1 MLEKSDSLQLRSG
14 LQMAPL
20 LLFDLSKIII
30 QLARQAARDLGFEL
44 FGQEKKYMACIGK
57 LGYITECVFQL

>member
-1 MLEKSDSLQLRSG
+1 MDPGAESE
-14 LQMAPL
+14 MT
-20 LLFDLSKIII
+20 KIMI
-30 QLARQAARDLGFEL
+30 QLARQAERDLGFEL